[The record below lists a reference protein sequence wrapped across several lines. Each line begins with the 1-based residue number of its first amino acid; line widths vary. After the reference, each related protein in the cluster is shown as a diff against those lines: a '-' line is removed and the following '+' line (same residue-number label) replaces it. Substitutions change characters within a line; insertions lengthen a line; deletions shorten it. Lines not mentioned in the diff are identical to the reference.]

1 MPRAFKRKTDEGF
14 TLIELMVVVLII
26 GILIAIAI
34 PVYNAAQASAQANT
48 CKANQRTIAGATQ
61 TMNGATGAY
70 PGAGVVGSTIN
81 APLVGTYLQKAPTCP
96 SAASTNQYS
105 INASGGV
112 TGDQSAATWILATHN
127 GGFN

>member
-1 MPRAFKRKTDEGF
+1 MKMFRKKDEGF

-34 PVYNAAQASAQANT
+34 PVYNAAQASAQTAT
-48 CKANQRTIAGATQ
+48 CKANQRTIAGAAQ

-70 PGAGVVGSTIN
+70 PGSVAAMVPV
-81 APLVGTYLQKAPTCP
+81 YLQKAPVCP
-96 SAASTNQYS
+96 NIAGGYS

-112 TGDQSAATWILATHN
+112 TSDSGVSGTWVAGHD
-127 GGFN
+127 GGFR